1 MNRLAKRKKK
11 LIFAGLAALI
21 GLMGGMLLLE
31 IGLRIYVASRDWTP
45 NCYVTGVAF
54 FVPHEQ
60 AGHTMRPGLRMKSSA
75 YDVTINS
82 LGLRGE
88 EVDVQKP
95 DNGIRVMVIGGS
107 SVFGYLVPDGQDSCC
122 VLEEV
127 MSKDERYRDSK
138 VQVLNAGV
146 PGYNMT
152 QCRLRYESDL
162 SKLNPDVVLM
172 YLGWNDMK
180 FLLQDPDSVDRTPPA
195 PSWWTRT
202 MATSVLYGVLRYR
215 VFPPDSP
222 VFVPPVSSSSNDED
236 LRTECETQ
244 FRNDLQSLVE
254 AVRNAGALPVLSTQL
269 MAAGASDPQLKR
281 YLGDGPEQIEANE
294 RLGLWITQVIR
305 EEAERSHVPLIDV
318 ADKIECDS
326 RYLGD
331 AIHLTQFGHREVAIC
346 WAEGLSDALIKME
359 DGTPEQSGEKT
370 ELRREKG
377 SE

>member
-1 MNRLAKRKKK
+1 
-11 LIFAGLAALI
+11 
-21 GLMGGMLLLE
+21 
-31 IGLRIYVASRDWTP
+31 
-45 NCYVTGVAF
+45 
-54 FVPHEQ
+54 
-60 AGHTMRPGLRMKSSA
+60 
-75 YDVTINS
+75 
-82 LGLRGE
+82 
-88 EVDVQKP
+88 
-95 DNGIRVMVIGGS
+95 
-107 SVFGYLVPDGQDSCC
+107 
-122 VLEEV
+122 
-127 MSKDERYRDSK
+127 
-138 VQVLNAGV
+138 
-146 PGYNMT
+146 
-152 QCRLRYESDL
+152 
-162 SKLNPDVVLM
+162 
-172 YLGWNDMK
+172 
-180 FLLQDPDSVDRTPPA
+180 
-195 PSWWTRT
+195 